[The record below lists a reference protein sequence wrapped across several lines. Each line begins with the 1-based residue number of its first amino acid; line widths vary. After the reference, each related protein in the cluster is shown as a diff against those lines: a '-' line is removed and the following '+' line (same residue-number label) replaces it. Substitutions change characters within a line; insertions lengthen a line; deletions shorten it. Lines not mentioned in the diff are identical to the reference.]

1 MWLRECF
8 RHNGDIEI
16 VLDIIMS
23 QKYEFDVEWWLRKWL
38 RYNCDLESVL
48 DIIMSQK
55 YGFDVEW
62 WLRIKL
68 DIVVTQLVSLT

>member
-8 RHNGDIEI
+8 RHNCDFEI
-16 VLDIIMS
+16 
-23 QKYEFDVEWWLRKWL
+23 
-38 RYNCDLESVL
+38 VL

-62 WLRIKL
+62 WLRKWLRYDCDFESVLGISMSPK
-68 DIVVTQLVSLT
+68 